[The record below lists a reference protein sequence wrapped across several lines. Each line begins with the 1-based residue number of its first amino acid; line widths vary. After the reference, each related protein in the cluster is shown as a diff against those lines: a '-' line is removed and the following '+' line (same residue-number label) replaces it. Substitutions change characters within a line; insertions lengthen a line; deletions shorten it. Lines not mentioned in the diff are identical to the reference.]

1 MLSGVR
7 TLEVRLPYSNSESA
21 ETWEGIMVANQV
33 QNRQSIGFLEEKKPK
48 QKNLLNQEQWL
59 FV

>member
-1 MLSGVR
+1 MFS
-7 TLEVRLPYSNSESA
+7 
-21 ETWEGIMVANQV
+21 NQV
-33 QNRQSIGFLEEKKPK
+33 QNRQSIGFLDGKKKQKPK